1 MGRKTKSKEKQNKL
15 KRSQMPIFIG
25 LNECNK
31 IKFFA
36 NLLDFIVTII
46 IIEGIRSKQ
55 RSWRKQNDT

>member
-31 IKFFA
+31 IKLFA
-36 NLLDFIVTII
+36 NVIYFVGPNA
-46 IIEGIRSKQ
+46 IIEA
-55 RSWRKQNDT
+55 